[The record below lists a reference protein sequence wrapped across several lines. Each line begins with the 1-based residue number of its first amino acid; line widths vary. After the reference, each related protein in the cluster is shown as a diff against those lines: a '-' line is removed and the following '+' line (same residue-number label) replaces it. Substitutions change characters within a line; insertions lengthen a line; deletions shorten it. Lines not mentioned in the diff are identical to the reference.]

1 MNLDKLIAIV
11 ALLVIVMSVYVAS
24 NGIYRL
30 SQIDMIK
37 AVSR

>member
-1 MNLDKLIAIV
+1 MNLDKVIAV
-11 ALLVIVMSVYVAS
+11 VSLVLIVMSVYVAS
-24 NGIYRL
+24 NGIHRL